1 MGYAMFAA
9 RKIMLTNSIFNI
21 NQQLMDI
28 QQKRDDLFDAEAA
41 LSDNKI
47 DSTDIAACRRAGIA
61 ISYGMTLAA
70 NQAGFSASPE
80 YQIGRAAAEKE
91 AYEKFGA
98 SWGANIGGAVA
109 GAGIGAGIGVA
120 AGLASGP
127 IGWLAL
133 GVAALGAY
141 IGNKCSAKTKARK
154 EYVEA
159 IKPLKKIYLYAV
171 SRSIVEK
178 IIERLDLNAEL
189 TRNVEDADI
198 VIAHKNFAKGGAKV
212 LNTANDYR
220 IQVFYIK
227 TNSMAQIQK
236 V

>member
-70 NQAGFSASPE
+70 NRAGFSASPE

-154 EYVEA
+154 EYVEGYEKEAKENNTEDKVRKLQIEIEKLENQLDMRQKRLETKLSVQQNELQAVEKQEGQA
-159 IKPLKKIYLYAV
+159 IK
-171 SRSIVEK
+171 
-178 IIERLDLNAEL
+178 
-189 TRNVEDADI
+189 DATPKYSG
-198 VIAHKNFAKGGAKV
+198 VG
-212 LNTANDYR
+212 
-220 IQVFYIK
+220 Q
-227 TNSMAQIQK
+227 
-236 V
+236 

>member
-98 SWGANIGGAVA
+98 SWGANIGGA
-109 GAGIGAGIGVA
+109 GIGALIGSVLGLPGA
-120 AGLASGP
+120 A
-127 IGWLAL
+127 IGAVVGGW
-133 GVAALGAY
+133 

-154 EYVEA
+154 EYVEGYEKEAKENNTEDKVRKLQIEIEKLENQLDMRQKRLDTKLSVQQNELQAVEKQEGQA
-159 IKPLKKIYLYAV
+159 IK
-171 SRSIVEK
+171 
-178 IIERLDLNAEL
+178 
-189 TRNVEDADI
+189 DATPKYSG
-198 VIAHKNFAKGGAKV
+198 VGG
-212 LNTANDYR
+212 
-220 IQVFYIK
+220 Q
-227 TNSMAQIQK
+227 
-236 V
+236 